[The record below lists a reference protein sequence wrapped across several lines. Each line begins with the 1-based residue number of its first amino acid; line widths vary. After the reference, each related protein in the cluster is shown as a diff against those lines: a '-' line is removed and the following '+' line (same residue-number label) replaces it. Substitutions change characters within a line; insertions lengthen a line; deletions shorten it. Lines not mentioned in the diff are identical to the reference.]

1 MTDSETETDTD
12 TDDEAEQTTSNI
24 ISRRGLLAALAGV
37 GAGGAAAAGIS
48 QTGAAASGA
57 LGAPN
62 DVLTAAYLGE
72 LRGPILDQG
81 TPIDQL
87 VNIRVAE
94 TGTTVNADPGTL
106 IIRYQP

>member
-1 MTDSETETDTD
+1 MTDSETETDQD
-12 TDDEAEQTTSNI
+12 TDDEAQAQSSI
-24 ISRRGLLAALAGV
+24 LSRRGMLAALAGV

-57 LGAPN
+57 LGESGNA
-62 DVLTAAYLGE
+62 LQAAYLAE

-106 IIRYQP
+106 IIRYNP

>member
-1 MTDSETETDTD
+1 MTDTD
-12 TDDEAEQTTSNI
+12 PDPDPDGESTDDEPT
-24 ISRRGLLAALAGV
+24 ISRRGALAALV
-37 GAGGAAAAGIS
+37 GAGMGA
-48 QTGAAASGA
+48 TGAIGVAQTTEAAPSGA
-57 LGAPN
+57 LGESGNA
-62 DVLTAAYLGE
+62 LQAAYLAE

>member
-1 MTDSETETDTD
+1 MTDETDTD
-12 TDDEAEQTTSNI
+12 SDDEAQAQSSI
-24 ISRRGLLAALAGV
+24 LSRRGMLAALAGV

-57 LGAPN
+57 LGASG
-62 DVLTAAYLGE
+62 DALQAAYLAE

-94 TGTTVNADPGTL
+94 VGATVNADPGTL
-106 IIRYQP
+106 IIRYNP